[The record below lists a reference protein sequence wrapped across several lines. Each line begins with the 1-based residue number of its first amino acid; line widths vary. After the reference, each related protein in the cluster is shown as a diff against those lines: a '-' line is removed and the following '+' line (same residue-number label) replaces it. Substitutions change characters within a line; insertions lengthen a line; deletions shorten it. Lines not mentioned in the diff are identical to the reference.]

1 MKHAPERTKRGK
13 KLPVV
18 LLILLLLACAFFA
31 YVRFRY
37 PADRS
42 VLSALTSDGT
52 VRVSR
57 TDYGWFFDGPSGE
70 ETLVFY
76 PGAKVEAAAYA
87 PMLRLLAERGV
98 DVCLV
103 RMPFELAF
111 FDIGAAENVLKT
123 VESGR
128 RYVGGH
134 SLGGAMAA
142 SWAAKHGEE
151 IDGVILFA
159 AYPTK
164 PLGGSL
170 VEITLYGSEDGVINR
185 DKLEAGR
192 AFAPERFEECVIEGG
207 SHAGFGNYG
216 PQKGDGTT
224 RIGEE
229 EQQEQAVDA
238 ILSALAEWE

>member
-13 KLPVV
+13 KLPLV

-111 FDIGAAENVLKT
+111 FDIGAAEDVLKT

-192 AFAPERFEECVIEGG
+192 AFAPERSEECVIEGG

-216 PQKGDGTT
+216 PQKGDGTA

>member
-1 MKHAPERTKRGK
+1 MKQVPERTKRGRK
-13 KLPVV
+13 IPVI
-18 LLILLLLACAFFA
+18 LLILLLLACTFFA

-37 PADRS
+37 PADIS
-42 VLSALTSDGT
+42 VQSALKSDDT
-52 VRVSR
+52 VRVSP
-57 TDYGWFFDGPSGE
+57 TDYGWFFDGPSGK

-76 PGAKVEAAAYA
+76 PGAKVDAAAYA

-111 FDIGAAENVLKT
+111 FDVGAAEDVLKT

-142 SWAAKHGEE
+142 FWAAKHGGE

-164 PLGGSL
+164 SLDNSL
-170 VEITLYGSEDGVINR
+170 VEITLFGSEDGVLNR
-185 DKLEAGR
+185 DKLAAGR
-192 AFAPERFEECVIEGG
+192 AYAPERSAECVIEGG
-207 SHAGFGNYG
+207 NHAGFGNYG
-216 PQKGDGTT
+216 PQKGDEKAHIRG
-224 RIGEE
+224 E
-229 EQQEQAVDA
+229 EQQERAVDA
-238 ILSALAEWE
+238 ILTALSGWE